1 MTTPMEKRLATCRV
15 AKFAANEDG
24 TYTFTV
30 TTPAV
35 DRVGDSVNPLGG
47 DYRAFDQ
54 NPVVLYGHDYG
65 ELPIGRV
72 ESRTVSASGVTMKV
86 RFASEIDEFA
96 ARVERYVAGGFLKTV
111 SISFRPT
118 KSEPMREGRGYRVD
132 AWELLELSIVPV
144 PCNSEAL
151 IASKGVGMVAVG
163 EAKPPEAI
171 DRAKLG
177 AWAKAAVVAPK
188 PIPEPEAAPAWVK
201 ALTDRLTKIEAALGL
216 DEDNG
221 DDPAADAD
229 ADLIDPDEVD
239 DSPDLTDALAA
250 IDSARLTEV

>member
-1 MTTPMEKRLATCRV
+1 MKAPMEKRLSTCRV
-15 AKFAANEDG
+15 AKSAANDDG
-24 TYTFTV
+24 TYSFTI

-35 DRVGDSVNPLGG
+35 DRVGDSVEPLGG
-47 DYRAFDQ
+47 DFRAYKQ
-54 NPVVLYGHDYG
+54 NPVVLYGHDYD
-65 ELPIGRV
+65 ELPVGRV
-72 ESRTVSASGVTMKV
+72 EAFDVTAQGVVARV

-96 ARVERYVAGGFLKTV
+96 ARVERYVGAGFLKTV
-111 SISFRPT
+111 SIGFRVLEL
-118 KSEPMREGRGYRVD
+118 EPMPEGRGYRIKR
-132 AWELLELSIVPV
+132 WEMLELSVVPV
-144 PCNSEAL
+144 PANSEAL

-177 AWAKAAVVAPK
+177 AWAKAAVVATK
-188 PIPEPEAAPAWVK
+188 PEPEAAPAWVK

-229 ADLIDPDEVD
+229 ADLLDPDEVD